1 MLSNL
6 LQIFTNCFYERSI
19 SRKFELHSL
28 IQSHFMAVQSF
39 QDCPNI
45 SGLQMSLIVR
55 DSNSQIAL
63 AVSLTG
69 ALS

>member
-1 MLSNL
+1 
-6 LQIFTNCFYERSI
+6 
-19 SRKFELHSL
+19 
-28 IQSHFMAVQSF
+28 MAAQSF